1 MQRKR
6 VDAMNEIQ
14 KIAIGLLGLSHPEI
28 YRSRMLSAE
37 PAQSTVE
44 ASDFKRT
51 DGSRPTPA
59 APALRGVKFAFA
71 ALLAGARS
79 IPLGDNGR
87 ITRELGEYGAH
98 LKGC

>member
-1 MQRKR
+1 MS
-6 VDAMNEIQ
+6 EFQ
-14 KIAIGLLGLSHPEI
+14 KIAVGLLSISHPEI
-28 YRSRMLSAE
+28 YRSQNSSAAPV
-37 PAQSTVE
+37 PATIAPSALQQST
-44 ASDFKRT
+44 
-51 DGSRPTPA
+51 GSKPTA
-59 APALRGVKFAFA
+59 AAAALRGVKFAIA

>member
-1 MQRKR
+1 
-6 VDAMNEIQ
+6 MNEIQ

-37 PAQSTVE
+37 PAQSLVE
-44 ASDFKRT
+44 SSDLKRK
-51 DGSRPTPA
+51 DGPGPTPA
-59 APALRGVKFAFA
+59 ATALHAVKFAIA

-87 ITRELGEYGAH
+87 ITRELGEYGTH
-98 LKGC
+98 QKGC

>member
-1 MQRKR
+1 MS
-6 VDAMNEIQ
+6 ELQ
-14 KIAIGLLGLSHPEI
+14 KIAVGLLGMSHPEI
-28 YRSRMLSAE
+28 YRFRNASAE
-37 PAQSTVE
+37 PSPSKLGAPSLKPG
-44 ASDFKRT
+44 A
-51 DGSRPTPA
+51 GSKLTPGA
-59 APALRGVKFAFA
+59 TALRGVKFALA